1 MKACDSW
8 PGNKAEEG
16 RLPNSAHTLRH
27 SEITHS
33 CMRAGFNTSGAGRPT
48 QPWPP
53 INPCVVLLCLFESIA
68 K

>member
-16 RLPNSAHTLRH
+16 RLPSSAHTLRH

-33 CMRAGFNTSGAGRPT
+33 CMRAGFNTSGSCCPT
-48 QPWPP
+48 GPRSL
-53 INPCVVLLCLFESIA
+53 INPGVVLLCRFESIA

>member
-16 RLPNSAHTLRH
+16 RLANSAHALRH
-27 SEITHS
+27 SEIKHS
-33 CMRAGFNTSGAGRPT
+33 CMRARFNTTGACCPT
-48 QPWPP
+48 GPRSP
-53 INPCVVLLCLFESIA
+53 INPRVVLLCLFESIA